1 MSGSR
6 CSHASAASRWVPH
19 RAWARK
25 RGQNAIDVSQLPN
38 GAAWVRTASP
48 HLSRGPQLRPGGCTT
63 KVAVFAAFG
72 DSGEPFELSL
82 QAWLGLLFLPTYK
95 GLLKQKAKGLLKRT
109 I

>member
-1 MSGSR
+1 MGLPG
-6 CSHASAASRWVPH
+6 CGL
-19 RAWARK
+19 RA
-25 RGQNAIDVSQLPN
+25 
-38 GAAWVRTASP
+38 
-48 HLSRGPQLRPGGCTT
+48 HLFRGPQLHPGGCTT
-63 KVAVFAAFG
+63 VALFAAFG